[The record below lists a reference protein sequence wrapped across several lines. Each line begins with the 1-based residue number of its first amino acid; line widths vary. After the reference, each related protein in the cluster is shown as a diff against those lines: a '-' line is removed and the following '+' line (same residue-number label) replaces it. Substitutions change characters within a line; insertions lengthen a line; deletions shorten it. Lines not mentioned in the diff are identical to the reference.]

1 MRTSAIKFTIAI
13 LFVCSACVSA
23 QTTTQDT
30 REQPAPWRPAFSPT
44 AGTPIGDQG
53 TSALNEP
60 FVVPQA
66 GVQQAGVQQTGVQT
80 SPPSDTNPVTAV
92 NGNAPVSGTQSDSS
106 GPGNV
111 ESQFRSQ
118 QTFSQQT
125 VTPAAPQGTANEV
138 PSTRASFNQDDS
150 VRVSRT
156 YDMLPNSAGQV
167 WREYDISPYTS
178 QVTGVEEP
186 QQAIV
191 EWILRETGTEMWFN
205 RPLGILNAEKDRL
218 FVYHTPEIQNAIR
231 PIVDRFVRSRGQMQ
245 NVDVTLCTV
254 VDPNWRAGV
263 ATLMQPIEVQAPAVE
278 AWLMTKENA
287 AQLLGQLA
295 RRNDFRLHSS
305 GRITAQEGQHTILE
319 RTQPLQF
326 VRNVRWT
333 PGTVPGYQPLLTT
346 INSGYQLSIS
356 TLSTSDGRNIEAT
369 IKCDVD
375 QVEKVTPVNIDVPN
389 YAGGAPA
396 QVTVNVPQIVS
407 WRLHERFRWP
417 DDQVLVLSCGVV
429 ARPDEEV
436 QFGNR
441 LALFGNRQKRADALL
456 FLDYRGPSTETPA
469 TARATSLGPV
479 QTGPL
484 ER

>member
-1 MRTSAIKFTIAI
+1 MRTPAFTFSLAI
-13 LFVCSACVSA
+13 LFLFQGVLAG
-23 QTTTQDT
+23 QTQVQDT

-60 FVVPQA
+60 FVVPQQAAAQQNNRQQPAAVANLAAADTGAPA
-66 GVQQAGVQQTGVQT
+66 GNAAVSGTTGGQATVPSAQPASVQQGEIQQAGQPANALN
-80 SPPSDTNPVTAV
+80 SIAPD
-92 NGNAPVSGTQSDSS
+92 NG
-106 GPGNV
+106 
-111 ESQFRSQ
+111 
-118 QTFSQQT
+118 
-125 VTPAAPQGTANEV
+125 V
-138 PSTRASFNQDDS
+138 PSTSTSFNQDS

-178 QVTGVEEP
+178 QVTGTDEP

-254 VDPNWRAGV
+254 VDPNWRASV

-319 RTQPLQF
+319 RTQPVQF

-333 PGTVPGYQPLLTT
+333 PGTLPGFQPLMTT

-375 QVEKVTPVNIDVPN
+375 QVENVTPVNIDVPN
-389 YAGGAPA
+389 YAGGPPG

-429 ARPDEEV
+429 ARPDEDV
-436 QFGNR
+436 QIGNR

-456 FLDYRGPSTETPA
+456 FLDYRGPAAGTPA
-469 TARATSLGPV
+469 TARATSLAPV
-479 QTGPL
+479 RNQPFD
-484 ER
+484 R